1 MEKQKEFKEL
11 TDKIIKFLNDNYHP
25 HCKIIITTDSAEL
38 VEGIVCN
45 FNNSFIKGQTMKVL
59 KSRDL
64 PLDMQTLKEARR
76 VWIENIDEAIKMN

>member
-38 VEGIVCN
+38 VEGIVCS
-45 FNNSFIKGQTMKVL
+45 FNNSFIKG
-59 KSRDL
+59 
-64 PLDMQTLKEARR
+64 
-76 VWIENIDEAIKMN
+76 